1 MDGGDACGTY
11 VTNGRGNS
19 REIFVVRG
27 KFETVDEGPCVVDEE
42 VESIR
47 EELHCC
53 DMGWGPAQNRVFKWV
68 PPKTGCS
75 NFNSHSTAALLARAS
90 SMSTTAT
97 IMKTPSGAREVIDLV
112 ASPSPSNNYPMFSSP
127 PKSRRQLKKRRDYL
141 GSANRTNDIIDLES
155 DDASSDDTVPF
166 PMSKTK
172 GPISKTKG
180 LSSPATKKKVNPKT
194 PSPAS
199 RGTLDSWIKPFGSV
213 KRSSLHEDDD
223 NNDDDVKITGI
234 KAGNG
239 KRRSRSRM
247 AKSRIDDDNDDDDVE
262 IIIPSRRL
270 SSSTMTSAAAATST
284 TKRFAND
291 GDINDWISR
300 IRDVFPLVSRAKVE
314 KLLNKA
320 KSFTTDNDEEDAY
333 HTVMTVLAE
342 CGDPTGMTISD
353 ASFAAITITI
363 KSTSP
368 GKKRAGQRKVATL
381 ECKCCYVEYEF
392 ESMVSC
398 RSGHLFCGTCLQK
411 HTEQRVFGIGNFGV
425 KPTEGQQTSKALEI
439 LCMTSGCASGFR
451 EGQLRKALSD
461 KVMKKYDELQFAAV
475 IESAQMKDVF
485 KCPKCHYIAVRDES
499 LPPLLFNCP
508 QCLFNSCTECG
519 EEFHPK
525 ILCDQVE
532 SKNETDGRTKV
543 EEAMTLALVRICP
556 KPLCKKKILKNE
568 GCNKMTC
575 ACGTL
580 LCYVCGKEILSTVG
594 YKHFCQT

>member
-1 MDGGDACGTY
+1 MY
-11 VTNGRGNS
+11 
-19 REIFVVRG
+19 
-27 KFETVDEGPCVVDEE
+27 
-42 VESIR
+42 
-47 EELHCC
+47 
-53 DMGWGPAQNRVFKWV
+53 GWGPAPKQKRVGVKILLHSRFV
-68 PPKTGCS
+68 M
-75 NFNSHSTAALLARAS
+75 STA
-90 SMSTTAT
+90 AT

-127 PKSRRQLKKRRDYL
+127 PKSRRQLKKRRCNDDL
-141 GSANRTNDIIDLES
+141 GSSNRTNDIIDLES

-166 PMSKTK
+166 PISKTK

-199 RGTLDSWIKPFGSV
+199 RGTLDSWIKPAGSV

-247 AKSRIDDDNDDDDVE
+247 AKSRIDDDNNDDDDVE

-270 SSSTMTSAAAATST
+270 SSSTMTAAAAATST
-284 TKRFAND
+284 TKRIAND

-314 KLLNKA
+314 TLLNKA

-342 CGDPTGMTISD
+342 CGDPTGTTISD
-353 ASFAAITITI
+353 ASFAAASVGGDRDGEDNSEL

-485 KCPKCHYIAVRDES
+485 KCSKCQYIAVRDES

-508 QCLFNSCTECG
+508 QCLFKSCTECG
-519 EEFHPK
+519 EEFHPR
-525 ILCDQVE
+525 IRCDQVE

>member
-1 MDGGDACGTY
+1 
-11 VTNGRGNS
+11 
-19 REIFVVRG
+19 
-27 KFETVDEGPCVVDEE
+27 
-42 VESIR
+42 
-47 EELHCC
+47 
-53 DMGWGPAQNRVFKWV
+53 
-68 PPKTGCS
+68 
-75 NFNSHSTAALLARAS
+75 
-90 SMSTTAT
+90 
-97 IMKTPSGAREVIDLV
+97 MKTPSGAREVIDLV
-112 ASPSPSNNYPMFSSP
+112 ASPSPSKNHSIFSSP
-127 PKSRRQLKKRRDYL
+127 SKGRRQLTKQQHSKKRRCVDDDL
-141 GSANRTNDIIDLES
+141 GAANRTTNDIIDLEN
-155 DDASSDDTVPF
+155 DDASSDDTVPI
-166 PMSKTK
+166 
-172 GPISKTKG
+172 PISKMKG
-180 LSSPATKKKVNPKT
+180 LSSPATNKKKVSSPATKKKVNPKT

-199 RGTLDSWIKPFGSV
+199 KGTLDSWIKPTGWV
-213 KRSSLHEDDD
+213 KRMSSREDD
-223 NNDDDVKITGI
+223 NNNDDDDVKITGI
-234 KAGNG
+234 TAGTG
-239 KRRSRSRM
+239 KRRSSSRM
-247 AKSRIDDDNDDDDVE
+247 QMNQTDGNDDDDDDDVE
-262 IIIPSRRL
+262 IIIPGRQL
-270 SSSTMTSAAAATST
+270 SSSTMAAAAAKST
-284 TKRFAND
+284 TKRSAND
-291 GDINDWISR
+291 GDTNNDWVSR
-300 IRDVFPLVSRAKVE
+300 IRDVFPLVSRAKVD
-314 KLLNKA
+314 KLLDKA
-320 KSFTTDNDEEDAY
+320 KSFSTDDDEEDAY

-342 CGDPTGMTISD
+342 CGDPTGTSISD
-353 ASFAAITITI
+353 ASFAAASVGGGRDCNADNSKL

-368 GKKRAGQRKVATL
+368 GKKRTGRRKVATL

-425 KPTEGQQTSKALEI
+425 KPTEGQQQTSKALEI

-485 KCPKCHYIAVRDES
+485 KCSKCQYIAVRDES

-508 QCLFNSCTECG
+508 QCLFKSCTECG
-519 EEFHPK
+519 EEYHPK
-525 ILCDQVE
+525 IRCDQVE

-580 LCYVCGKEILSTVG
+580 LCYVCGKEILATIG

>member
-1 MDGGDACGTY
+1 MSNRPAKGDD
-11 VTNGRGNS
+11 S
-19 REIFVVRG
+19 
-27 KFETVDEGPCVVDEE
+27 
-42 VESIR
+42 
-47 EELHCC
+47 
-53 DMGWGPAQNRVFKWV
+53 
-68 PPKTGCS
+68 
-75 NFNSHSTAALLARAS
+75 
-90 SMSTTAT
+90 
-97 IMKTPSGAREVIDLV
+97 IMKNVH
-112 ASPSPSNNYPMFSSP
+112 
-127 PKSRRQLKKRRDYL
+127 KRQKQKKR
-141 GSANRTNDIIDLES
+141 TQ
-155 DDASSDDTVPF
+155 T
-166 PMSKTK
+166 SK
-172 GPISKTKG
+172 
-180 LSSPATKKKVNPKT
+180 V
-194 PSPAS
+194 
-199 RGTLDSWIKPFGSV
+199 
-213 KRSSLHEDDD
+213 
-223 NNDDDVKITGI
+223 
-234 KAGNG
+234 
-239 KRRSRSRM
+239 
-247 AKSRIDDDNDDDDVE
+247 
-262 IIIPSRRL
+262 
-270 SSSTMTSAAAATST
+270 AAATAVAINHGGGDRREKRKIEDREGKELPTERPKHNKKTPATIRDEKWAIMEDVATSDTEVKAEDIGTPGTKVKLEEFLIGTKDEVENVSPHTTQSTHTVARSKNVEEEEDEIFEELLRRSIGRWSKLKSTSPGKKRAGQRKVLATLT
-284 TKRFAND
+284 TKRNAND
-291 GDINDWISR
+291 GDINDWISC
-300 IRDVFPLVSRAKVE
+300 IREVFPLVSRAKVE

-320 KSFTTDNDEEDAY
+320 KSFTTNDDEEDAY

-353 ASFAAITITI
+353 ASFAAASVGRDRDGDEDNSKL